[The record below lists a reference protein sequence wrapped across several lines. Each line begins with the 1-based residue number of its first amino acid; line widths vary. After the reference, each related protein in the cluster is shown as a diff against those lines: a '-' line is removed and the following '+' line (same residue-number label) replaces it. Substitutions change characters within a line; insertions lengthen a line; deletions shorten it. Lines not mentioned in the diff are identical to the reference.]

1 MYSSEIP
8 KIICLSYEGIFQVQ
22 ASIQLNNLTKED
34 SGGVKGE
41 IYSNCLRRHG
51 GQTFDEQTAM

>member
-41 IYSNCLRRHG
+41 INCLRRHG
-51 GQTFDEQTAM
+51 GQTFDEQTAT